1 MAIMEQPLTII
12 FVGLLVVAGLAGGLI
27 QTGKKGFLY
36 GAIGAAVLTLG
47 LFILER
53 TTITPREAVKATLH
67 IIAND
72 LERNDVEAIVQHISK
87 GRVKLQEEARDRLE
101 QVEVV
106 EVKIKNNLKVDVVS
120 QRGMDIAEAK
130 FNCVIRLKARKSR
143 LQGFLDEKRPIPQ
156 FFKVRFKQEDG
167 AWRIRDYE
175 MSDPRAGL
183 GT

>member
-1 MAIMEQPLTII
+1 MALMEQPLTII
-12 FVGLLVVAGLAGGLI
+12 FGGLLIVAALAGGLI

-36 GAIGAAVLTLG
+36 GTIVAVVLAVSL
-47 LFILER
+47 LVLER

-67 IIAND
+67 VIAND
-72 LERNDVEAIVQHISK
+72 LERNDVEAVVRHISK
-87 GRVKLQEEARDRLE
+87 GRVELQEEARERLE

-106 EVKIKNNLKVDVVS
+106 EVKIKKNLKVDVVS
-120 QRGMDIAEAK
+120 QRGMEIAEAK
-130 FNCVIRLKARKSR
+130 FNCTLRLKPRESR
-143 LQGFLDEKRPIPQ
+143 LQGFLDQKRPIPQ

-167 AWRIRDYE
+167 SWRVRDYE